1 MPYTKEQL
9 KAYYQINKAKLN
21 QQRSE
26 RRKSA
31 RLGQVKQ
38 REVETVSQVE
48 TLLETPEQVETR
60 LRPIEVETSQVSQ
73 PVKKVE
79 TNKQVETSKFWAN
92 YYASKKP
99 YCFTCQQKGI
109 KENEYAFCSTE
120 KKPTAIYDEWKRVVH
135 IFHNIYACQ
144 VYHWTIYQGQNKR
157 SFID

>member
-26 RRKSA
+26 RRKLA
-31 RLGQVKQ
+31 RLGQTKQ

-48 TLLETPEQVETR
+48 TRLRQNNSLEVETTLPKEKVETPQLENIG
-60 LRPIEVETSQVSQ
+60 LRQVETSQVSQ

-79 TNKQVETSKFWAN
+79 TNEQVETSNLWSD
-92 YYASKKP
+92 YYSTKKP
-99 YCFTCQQKGI
+99 YCFICQQKGI

-120 KKPTAIYDEWKRVVH
+120 KKPTTIYDE
-135 IFHNIYACQ
+135 
-144 VYHWTIYQGQNKR
+144 
-157 SFID
+157 

>member
-26 RRKSA
+26 RRKLA
-31 RLGQVKQ
+31 RLGQTKQ

-48 TLLETPEQVETR
+48 TRLRQNNSLEVETTLPKEKVETPQLENIG
-60 LRPIEVETSQVSQ
+60 LRQVETSQVSQ

-79 TNKQVETSKFWAN
+79 TNEQVETSNLWSD
-92 YYASKKP
+92 YYSTKKP

-120 KKPTAIYDEWKRVVH
+120 KKPTTIYDE
-135 IFHNIYACQ
+135 
-144 VYHWTIYQGQNKR
+144 
-157 SFID
+157 

>member
-26 RRKSA
+26 RRKLA

-48 TLLETPEQVETR
+48 TLLEVRTPKRVGTG
-60 LRPIEVETSQVSQ
+60 LRPIEVETTLPKEKVETPQLENIGLRQVETSQVSQ
-73 PVKKVE
+73 PKKE
-79 TNKQVETSKFWAN
+79 VETSNLWSD
-92 YYASKKP
+92 YYSTKKP

-120 KKPTAIYDEWKRVVH
+120 KKPTAIYDE
-135 IFHNIYACQ
+135 
-144 VYHWTIYQGQNKR
+144 
-157 SFID
+157 

>member
-31 RLGQVKQ
+31 RLGQVKP

-48 TLLETPEQVETR
+48 TLLETPERVETR

-73 PVKKVE
+73 PKKE
-79 TNKQVETSKFWAN
+79 VETSNLWSD
-92 YYASKKP
+92 YYSVKKP
-99 YCFTCQQKGI
+99 
-109 KENEYAFCSTE
+109 
-120 KKPTAIYDEWKRVVH
+120 
-135 IFHNIYACQ
+135 
-144 VYHWTIYQGQNKR
+144 
-157 SFID
+157 

>member
-26 RRKSA
+26 RRKLA
-31 RLGQVKQ
+31 RLGQTKQ

-48 TLLETPEQVETR
+48 TRLRQNNSLEVETTLPKEKVETPQLENIG
-60 LRPIEVETSQVSQ
+60 LRQVETSQVSQ
-73 PVKKVE
+73 PKKE
-79 TNKQVETSKFWAN
+79 VETSNLWSD
-92 YYASKKP
+92 YYSTKKP

-120 KKPTAIYDEWKRVVH
+120 KKPTTIYDE
-135 IFHNIYACQ
+135 
-144 VYHWTIYQGQNKR
+144 
-157 SFID
+157 

>member
-1 MPYTKEQL
+1 LKGEGRRIMPYTKEQL

-38 REVETVSQVE
+38 KEVETVSQVE
-48 TLLETPEQVETR
+48 TRLRQNNSLEVETTLPKEKVETAQLENIGLRQVETAKEVSQ
-60 LRPIEVETSQVSQ
+60 PKKEVETSNLWSD
-73 PVKKVE
+73 
-79 TNKQVETSKFWAN
+79 
-92 YYASKKP
+92 YYSTKKP

-120 KKPTAIYDEWKRVVH
+120 KKPTTIYDE
-135 IFHNIYACQ
+135 
-144 VYHWTIYQGQNKR
+144 
-157 SFID
+157 

>member
-31 RLGQVKQ
+31 RLGQTKQ

-48 TLLETPEQVETR
+48 TLLETPERVETR

-79 TNKQVETSKFWAN
+79 TNKQVETSKF
-92 YYASKKP
+92 
-99 YCFTCQQKGI
+99 
-109 KENEYAFCSTE
+109 
-120 KKPTAIYDEWKRVVH
+120 
-135 IFHNIYACQ
+135 
-144 VYHWTIYQGQNKR
+144 
-157 SFID
+157 

>member
-31 RLGQVKQ
+31 RLGQVKP

-48 TLLETPEQVETR
+48 TLLETPERVETR
-60 LRPIEVETSQVSQ
+60 LRPIEVETTLPKEKVETPQLENIGLRQVETSQVSQ
-73 PVKKVE
+73 PKKE
-79 TNKQVETSKFWAN
+79 VETSNLWSD
-92 YYASKKP
+92 YYSTKKP

-120 KKPTAIYDEWKRVVH
+120 KKPTTIYDE
-135 IFHNIYACQ
+135 
-144 VYHWTIYQGQNKR
+144 
-157 SFID
+157 